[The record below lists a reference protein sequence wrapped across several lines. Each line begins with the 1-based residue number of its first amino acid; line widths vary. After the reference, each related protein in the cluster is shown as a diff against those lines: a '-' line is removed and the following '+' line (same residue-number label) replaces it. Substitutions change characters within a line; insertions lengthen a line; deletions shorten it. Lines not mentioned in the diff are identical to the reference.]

1 MAETDI
7 RICPKQTNKQTNEIV
22 WKNFMDCKNNED
34 NKPLLVLFP
43 KMSGFLKSHDG
54 TNSMSHLV
62 EDKK

>member
-1 MAETDI
+1 
-7 RICPKQTNKQTNEIV
+7 
-22 WKNFMDCKNNED
+22 MDCKNNED

-43 KMSGFLKSHDG
+43 EMSGFLKSHDE